1 MIIPAP
7 GNEIKQRR
15 SRGNGIVIAKYLPVL
30 STPIPVWIP
39 ILLLAAALLS
49 SLVSRILLVGKAF
62 NISTRWGLIVL
73 FAPFGP
79 GFFRLT
85 HEDIAQPTRYWRMAV
100 GPLMLLFFVTGGSLD
115 SVQSLMDLG
124 KPSASSGNVISSL
137 FGQKPVAPAVQAT
150 PAPAAVAAQATPDPK
165 ATPAIAKTA
174 PADKAKATPAVAAAP
189 ALTIQDLTDRIA
201 ANQRE
206 LERLSEWYE
215 QLKHER
221 GYLRKHDDDG
231 IAAYNDEAA
240 KYQAAVQAAKNEQAA
255 IAKLSAKK

>member
-1 MIIPAP
+1 M
-7 GNEIKQRR
+7 
-15 SRGNGIVIAKYLPVL
+15 L

-49 SLVSRILLVGKAF
+49 SLVSRI
-62 NISTRWGLIVL
+62 
-73 FAPFGP
+73 P

-115 SVQSLMDLG
+115 SVQSLMDIG
-124 KPSASSGNVISSL
+124 KPSVLSGNVISSL

-174 PADKAKATPAVAAAP
+174 PAAKAKATPAVAAAP